1 MESNDVGRHDVE
13 RGRLPLNSFDCY
25 MASLDY
31 KELYTVMKK
40 WLALFQRNQDSSK
53 CIFNNLS

>member
-40 WLALFQRNQDSSK
+40 
-53 CIFNNLS
+53 